1 MRGFDKRSSESHLPP
16 LSTQCGNFVIKD
28 EDKAELLNSVY
39 IEQNT
44 SLLADDESFP
54 YGPTDVRMKFCLKH
68 VSPVEV
74 GKTLQSLPRKHS
86 AGHDGISYSLLK
98 EAGPGLILPL
108 TTLFNRSIEL
118 GKYHRSGKLL

>member
-1 MRGFDKRSSESHLPP
+1 M
-16 LSTQCGNFVIKD
+16 FVIKD
-28 EDKAELLNSVY
+28 EDKAELLNSLY

-74 GKTLQSLPRKHS
+74 KKTVQSLPRKHS